1 MINHP
6 FEPSLPFPLFESIF
20 GNSYGLE
27 MWLKFYKA
35 MFMFESYN
43 FNYILDYYWH
53 LFHLT
58 HQLPHTPL
66 TDLPHHWFHIL
77 LPPQIYIQLT
87 SKIPRTP
94 HTVDIPYH
102 GPHIALTTTYHWPS
116 KYHWLHIP
124 LAPHTNDQTYNLP
137 YIPRFSHCSTYR
149 ISQVGFTSHT
159 TEQKHR
165 PK

>member
-58 HQLPHTPL
+58 HQLPHTQL
-66 TDLPHHWFHIL
+66 TDLHHHWFHIL

-102 GPHIALTTTYHWPS
+102 GPNITLTKTNQWPPKTTY
-116 KYHWLHIP
+116 LHIP
-124 LAPHTNDQTYNLP
+124 LTP
-137 YIPRFSHCSTYR
+137 
-149 ISQVGFTSHT
+149 TSHT
-159 TEQKHR
+159 TNPLHTADYTYHGPHIIFVRAYDSEQETFF
-165 PK
+165 